1 MWRREAGTA
10 TVAPMQPDNTNT
22 PAVDDESPFGVL
34 DGPDGPAY
42 TPPVTDADRA
52 AVDAAVVRVEQL
64 DRDGDGSVSLREA
77 VQGHLTAL
85 DDVLVE
91 YATTPGAIG
100 GTAELLHRVVDRFD
114 GDGAVNRTDTARD

>member
-1 MWRREAGTA
+1 MWRREVGTA
-10 TVAPMQPDNTNT
+10 TVAPMQPDDTNT
-22 PAVDDESPFGVL
+22 PAVDDGSAFGVL
-34 DGPDGPAY
+34 DGPAY

-77 VQGHLTAL
+77 VQGQLAAL